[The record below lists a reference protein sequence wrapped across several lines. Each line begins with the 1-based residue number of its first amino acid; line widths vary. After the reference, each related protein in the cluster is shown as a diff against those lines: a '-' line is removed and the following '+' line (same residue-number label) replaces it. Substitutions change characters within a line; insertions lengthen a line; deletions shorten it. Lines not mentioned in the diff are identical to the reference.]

1 MNPLKSL
8 SSTLKYNPY
17 AKTTGE
23 CLYWPRHNMKVKK
36 EKLDKKRNIIP
47 KEEAATVEAAGKAWY
62 QTTISDSDY
71 IVFN

>member
-1 MNPLKSL
+1 
-8 SSTLKYNPY
+8 
-17 AKTTGE
+17 
-23 CLYWPRHNMKVKK
+23 MKVKK